1 MNTPRQPLVSVV
13 MATCDRA
20 HFLGPSIDSVLK
32 QSTEDLELI
41 IADDGSGELARRVLR
56 SWESDPRVRVMWL
69 PHLGIPGAVRNAA
82 LNAARGRYVAFQD
95 SDDVWLPDKLSSQLA
110 ALAATPGARWCYTGC
125 QHIDSRGAPVAPGN
139 ISAWS
144 IHDGDIRDAV
154 ACLRAH
160 AALPTVLVERELLE
174 QAGFFDE
181 RLRLFEDH
189 DLWLRLACLS
199 EVAVV
204 PRPLVKVRRHDEHYS
219 GRDELAAA
227 ECRATFLER
236 AWHAPVSAAARA
248 ELRRIR
254 ALHDGRMARLRARA
268 GDHRAAL
275 ASLRRSLREGWR
287 YTRWWIDAAHV
298 FLGAPPVRERA
309 AGRS

>member
-1 MNTPRQPLVSVV
+1 M
-13 MATCDRA
+13 
-20 HFLGPSIDSVLK
+20 LK

-41 IADDGSGELARRVLR
+41 IADDGSGEAARRVLR
-56 SWESDPRVRVMWL
+56 TWESDPRVRVMWL

-82 LNAARGRYVAFQD
+82 LRAARGRYVAFQD

-110 ALAATPGARWCYTGC
+110 ALAATPGARWCYTAC
-125 QHIDSRGAPVAPGN
+125 QHIDSRGAPIAPGH
-139 ISAWS
+139 ISAWRS
-144 IHDGDIRDAV
+144 HDGDIRDAV

-160 AALPTVLVERELLE
+160 TALPTVLVERELLE
-174 QAGFFDE
+174 KAGFFDE

-236 AWHAPVSAAARA
+236 AWRAPVSAAARA

-268 GDHRAAL
+268 GDQRAAL
-275 ASLRRSLREGWR
+275 ASLRRSLRDGWR

-298 FLGAPPVRERA
+298 LLSAPPVRERA